1 MRLSAIDKKILNKI
15 QEDIPLVSEPFKALA
30 KDIDISEE
38 KLLERIGELKN
49 KGIIRDYTAGIDH
62 RVLGFK
68 STLLGLK
75 VPQDKIEIL
84 GKELA
89 RYSGITHCYQ
99 RKGKYNLWVVLI
111 YKNGRLKKLLRKLN
125 RKIGKE
131 NILDLKTMGRFKLKT
146 RIKL

>member
-1 MRLSAIDKKILNKI
+1 MRLSAIDKKILNRI
-15 QEDIPLVSEPFKALA
+15 QEDIPLVSQPFRALA

-38 KLLERIGELKN
+38 KLLQRIGELKN

-75 VPQDKIEIL
+75 VPQDRIESL
-84 GKELA
+84 GKELET
-89 RYSGITHCYQ
+89 YSDITHCYQ
-99 RKGKYNLWVVLI
+99 RKGRYNLWVVLI
-111 YKNGRLKKLLRKLN
+111 YKNGRLKKLLHKLN
-125 RKIGKE
+125 REIGKE
-131 NILDLKTMGRFKLKT
+131 NILDLKTTRKFKLKT